1 MTAVAPTR
9 APSRRRMSC
18 AEPPLVKVDAILQKR
33 AMAFRNR
40 AIRAI
45 TGNRTGQFAQ
55 LIERVGAIKTNA
67 ELTFP
72 KQKTNRAFGRGEVS
86 TMQQRRVLRAQRT
99 RFLASTQ
106 RYATV

>member
-1 MTAVAPTR
+1 
-9 APSRRRMSC
+9 MSC
-18 AEPPLVKVDAILQKR
+18 AEPPLVKVDAMLQKR
-33 AMAFRNR
+33 VMAFRNR

-55 LIERVGAIKTNA
+55 LIRRRVGAIKTNA

-72 KQKTNRAFGRGEVS
+72 KQKTNRAFICREVC

-106 RYATV
+106 KYATVKALASPL

>member
-1 MTAVAPTR
+1 
-9 APSRRRMSC
+9 MSC
-18 AEPPLVKVDAILQKR
+18 AEPPLVKVDAMLQKR

-55 LIERVGAIKTNA
+55 LIRRRVGAIKTNA
-67 ELTFP
+67 ELTKLGLP
-72 KQKTNRAFGRGEVS
+72 KQKTNRAFGCRKVC
-86 TMQQRRVLRAQRT
+86 TMQQRRVIRAQRT

-106 RYATV
+106 KYATV

>member
-1 MTAVAPTR
+1 
-9 APSRRRMSC
+9 MSC
-18 AEPPLVKVDAILQKR
+18 AEPPLVKVDAMLQKR

-55 LIERVGAIKTNA
+55 LIRRRVGAIKTNA
-67 ELTFP
+67 ELTKVP
-72 KQKTNRAFGRGEVS
+72 KQKTNRAFGGVVC
-86 TMQQRRVLRAQRT
+86 TMKQRRVLRAQRT

-106 RYATV
+106 KYATV